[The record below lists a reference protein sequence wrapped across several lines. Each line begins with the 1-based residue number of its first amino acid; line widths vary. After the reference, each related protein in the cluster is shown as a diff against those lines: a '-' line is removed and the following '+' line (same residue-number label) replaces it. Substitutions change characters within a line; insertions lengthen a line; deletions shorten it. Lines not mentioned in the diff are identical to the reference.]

1 MKKVVY
7 FLMMFTMLSIVSCA
21 SNQNEDSLLINDT
34 DSIMNDEQQIV
45 DSVCDTIVEFVD
57 TL

>member
-7 FLMMFTMLSIVSCA
+7 FLMMFAMLSIVSCT
-21 SNQNEDSLLINDT
+21 SNQSEDSLLINDT

-45 DSVCDTIVEFVD
+45 DSICDTTVEFAD

>member
-7 FLMMFTMLSIVSCA
+7 FLMTFAMLSIVSCT
-21 SNQNEDSLLINDT
+21 SNQSEDSLLINDT

-45 DSVCDTIVEFVD
+45 DSVCDTTVEFVD

>member
-7 FLMMFTMLSIVSCA
+7 FLMMFAMLGIVSCT
-21 SNQNEDSLLINDT
+21 SNQSEDSLLVNDT

-45 DSVCDTIVEFVD
+45 DSVCDTTVEFVD